1 MALNPS
7 IQFNFRSRQLLLRSA
22 HPEGRTR
29 RHFLSV
35 PHSWG
40 TRDLANLTAICNLQ
54 YEYNNIFIKVLQG
67 HPGKNQTTTR
77 EESCG
82 ALAHPQQLA
91 FLGHH
96 SSQCGAHRWRS
107 AGNPQEGPGEE
118 ALGAKKIST
127 LARQDQEQEEARQE
141 MGRRRTPGVAFLGV
155 QSRPLHPS
163 GRRRHPQPRAPQPAG
178 ALREPC
184 SECDP
189 CVGATQGDRPW
200 CDLRHRGPR

>member
-107 AGNPQEGPGEE
+107 QVALSREPAGGSRGGSTWSREDIHSGSTGPGARGSPAGDGSE
-118 ALGAKKIST
+118 ADTWSCLPRGAVPPPPSFWET
-127 LARQDQEQEEARQE
+127 
-141 MGRRRTPGVAFLGV
+141 TPSSA
-155 QSRPLHPS
+155 S
-163 GRRRHPQPRAPQPAG
+163 RAPTSGSAKG
-178 ALREPC
+178 AL
-184 SECDP
+184 
-189 CVGATQGDRPW
+189 
-200 CDLRHRGPR
+200 L

>member
-22 HPEGRTR
+22 RPEGRTR
-29 RHFLSV
+29 RHFLSI

-77 EESCG
+77 EESRG
-82 ALAHPQQLA
+82 ALEHRQQLA

-96 SSQCGAHRWRS
+96 SLQ
-107 AGNPQEGPGEE
+107 
-118 ALGAKKIST
+118 
-127 LARQDQEQEEARQE
+127 
-141 MGRRRTPGVAFLGV
+141 
-155 QSRPLHPS
+155 
-163 GRRRHPQPRAPQPAG
+163 
-178 ALREPC
+178 
-184 SECDP
+184 
-189 CVGATQGDRPW
+189 
-200 CDLRHRGPR
+200 